1 MPQPSKDLVK
11 APLNPA
17 KSDGKDSGVMATA
30 IAGVLLILYFGM
42 NLLFNIY
49 NKWLFSGPLPAPV
62 FVTATHQA
70 FCFLGALMAAA
81 FAPESWYKRTPLEGS
96 AMWSKLMIIPFGF
109 CLNIGLNNISL
120 LFCTLALNQL
130 IRSFS
135 PVAVAIASYF
145 IEGRTYSYPKQATLG
160 LLGVRVGAS
169 FDEVRGDSNRDRR
182 ERADKLVK
190 GKGTE
195 QQRNVVETNVE
206 AEAEWDDH
214 ELAPHRTSFEW
225 GAMWSKLMIIP
236 FGFCL
241 NIGLNNISLLF
252 CTLALNQLIRSFSPV
267 AVAIASYFIEGRTY
281 SYPKQA
287 TLGLL
292 VLGICL
298 GVSSSPDFE
307 MLGFLICAAS
317 VVGSTLQVV
326 LTGYFMGGQ
335 KVTLHVFD
343 ILLYTA
349 IPCILFLV
357 PLAYATGDF
366 PKTLAA
372 IEDHGV
378 GRFTGLVIAGGAMAF
393 SYNIITILL
402 IKYTSSVY
410 YAVAGGFKV
419 CLVIGSS
426 FIFFDQ
432 QLSMLSLVG
441 IIISCF
447 AFVGNSYLTFKE
459 KQQAKDKVKAKEVSE
474 DQEGL
479 ITGKPKVVEAV

>member
-1 MPQPSKDLVK
+1 MPQPSKEVVK
-11 APLNPA
+11 SNAV
-17 KSDGKDSGVMATA
+17 KSNGKSSGFMNTM
-30 IAGVLLILYFGM
+30 IAGVLLIMYFGM
-42 NLLFNIY
+42 NLVFNIY

-70 FCFLGALMAAA
+70 FCFLGAAMAAML
-81 FAPESWYKRTPLEGS
+81 APESWYKRTPLEGS

-145 IEGRTYSYPKQATLG
+145 IEGRTYSYPKQATL
-160 LLGVRVGAS
+160 A
-169 FDEVRGDSNRDRR
+169 
-182 ERADKLVK
+182 
-190 GKGTE
+190 
-195 QQRNVVETNVE
+195 
-206 AEAEWDDH
+206 
-214 ELAPHRTSFEW
+214 
-225 GAMWSKLMIIP
+225 
-236 FGFCL
+236 
-241 NIGLNNISLLF
+241 
-252 CTLALNQLIRSFSPV
+252 
-267 AVAIASYFIEGRTY
+267 
-281 SYPKQA
+281 
-287 TLGLL
+287 LL

-378 GRFTGLVIAGGAMAF
+378 GRFTGLVCAGGAMAF

-419 CLVIGSS
+419 CIVIGSS

-459 KQQAKDKVKAKEVSE
+459 KQQAKEKAKAKQISE
-474 DQEGL
+474 DREGL
-479 ITGKPKVVEAV
+479 ITGKPKSVEAV